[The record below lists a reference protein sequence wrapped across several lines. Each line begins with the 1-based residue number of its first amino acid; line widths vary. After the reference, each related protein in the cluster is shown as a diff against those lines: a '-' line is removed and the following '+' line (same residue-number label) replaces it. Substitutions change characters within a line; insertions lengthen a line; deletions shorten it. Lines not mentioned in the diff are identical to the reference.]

1 MSICVKFA
9 SAGYYNASEWELTEP
24 AGRLIAA
31 TKTKG
36 YGCGKAIMKKA
47 TLILCLCLSLGACA
61 LFPGAH
67 ANSSP
72 AAPLSEPA
80 TPTPVMPPELKGDLA
95 IQELMLA
102 SHTRWRSLHAIYT
115 TIQYPSTGLT
125 AEPDQQNVQ
134 VWVQLPAQFK
144 VLVSRP
150 KGGPQTVAIC
160 DGQNI
165 LDSSGFQQSLPPAV
179 LEQFNP
185 PNTPSD
191 TVYPYPL
198 SGFLGTSV
206 SDLIFPAALAQRGG
220 EYRQTGQES
229 VAGRQAYVVEW
240 SREPGKIID
249 RFWVDQQTG
258 VILRQQNYG
267 KQNSLSPVNDF
278 QATYIEIDSDLPA
291 DIFSLAAV
299 PATATV
305 AQPLASGVA
314 WVTVKTEVA
323 ALNVRSQP
331 DIASKVLTTMSAG
344 QRADV
349 LGKNL
354 AGDWWQVTV
363 NGISGWVFAEYVD
376 FTGDSAAPPVV
387 QP

>member
-1 MSICVKFA
+1 
-9 SAGYYNASEWELTEP
+9 
-24 AGRLIAA
+24 
-31 TKTKG
+31 
-36 YGCGKAIMKKA
+36 MKN
-47 TLILCLCLSLGACA
+47 TTILLCLCLILSGCG

-67 ANSSP
+67 ANPEPTISTGVL
-72 AAPLSEPA
+72 AEPA
-80 TPTPVMPPELKGDLA
+80 TPTPVMPPELIGDLA
-95 IQELMLA
+95 IQELMLT

-115 TIQYPSTGLT
+115 TLQYPSTGLT

-134 VWVQLPAQFK
+134 VWIQLPAQFK
-144 VLVSRP
+144 TLISQP
-150 KGGPQTVAIC
+150 KGGLQTVAIC

-165 LDSSGFQQSLPPAV
+165 LDSSGQQQSLPPSVMEA
-179 LEQFNP
+179 FNP
-185 PNTPSD
+185 PNVPSD

-198 SGFLGTSV
+198 SGFLGTPV
-206 SDLIFPAALAQRGG
+206 SDLIFPAGLAQRGG

-240 SREPGKIID
+240 SREAGKIID

-267 KQNSLSPVNDF
+267 KQNSVSPVNDF

-291 DIFSLAAV
+291 DTFSLGAV
-299 PATATV
+299 PTAAPV
-305 AQPLASGVA
+305 AQPLAPGAA
-314 WVTVKTEVA
+314 WVTVKAEVA

-331 DIASKVLTTMSAG
+331 DIASKILTSMSAG

-349 LGKNL
+349 SGKNA

-363 NGISGWVFAEYVD
+363 NGISGWVSAEYVD
-376 FTGDSAAPPVV
+376 FAGDASAPPIII
-387 QP
+387 Q